1 MLSKKA
7 KYAIKALI
15 FLAKASND
23 EKDLVLIAE
32 ISEKERIPKK
42 FLEQI
47 LLELRRNAILVS
59 RRGKEGGYKF
69 GKNPSEISM
78 GQVIRIVDGPLAMI
92 PCVSHLFYEKCEE
105 CISEETCTIRNVMK
119 VVRDGTANILDST
132 SIQDLVDG
140 NGFAKLM

>member
-15 FLAKASND
+15 YLGKNK
-23 EKDLVLIAE
+23 EEGRVLISDIA
-32 ISEKERIPKK
+32 EKERIPKK

-47 LLELRRNAILVS
+47 LLELRKHAILQS
-59 RRGKEGGYKF
+59 RRGKEGGYLLAKS
-69 GKNPSEISM
+69 PLEINM

-105 CISEETCTIRNVMK
+105 CVDEETCTIRNVLK
-119 VVRDGTANILDST
+119 KVRDTTAGILDNT
-132 SIQDLVDG
+132 TLADLISGD
-140 NGFAKLM
+140 NFAHKE

>member
-15 FLAKASND
+15 YLGKNK
-23 EKDLVLIAE
+23 EEGRMLISDIA
-32 ISEKERIPKK
+32 EKERIPKK

-47 LLELRRNAILVS
+47 LLELRKHAILQS
-59 RRGKEGGYKF
+59 RRGKEGGYLLAKT
-69 GKNPSEISM
+69 PEEINM

-105 CISEETCTIRNVMK
+105 CVDEETCTIRNVLK
-119 VVRDGTANILDST
+119 KVRDTTAGILDNT
-132 SIQDLVDG
+132 TLQDLISGD
-140 NGFAKLM
+140 NFAQKD

>member
-7 KYAIKALI
+7 KYAIKALV
-15 FLAKASND
+15 FLAKANTE
-23 EKDLVLIAE
+23 EKKLVLIAE

-47 LLELRRNAILVS
+47 LLELRKNAILVS

-69 GKNPSEISM
+69 SKNPSEIFM
-78 GQVIRIVDGPLAMI
+78 GQIIRIIDGPLAMI
-92 PCVSHLFYEKCEE
+92 PCVSHLFYEKCDE
-105 CISEETCTIRNVMK
+105 CVSEELCTIRNVMK
-119 VVRDGTANILDST
+119 TVRDSTANILDTT

-140 NGFAKLM
+140 KGFAN

>member
-15 FLAKASND
+15 YLGKNK
-23 EKDLVLIAE
+23 EEGRVLISDIA
-32 ISEKERIPKK
+32 EKERIPKK

-47 LLELRRNAILVS
+47 LLELRKHAILQS
-59 RRGKEGGYKF
+59 RRGKEGGYLLAKS
-69 GKNPSEISM
+69 PLEINM

-105 CISEETCTIRNVMK
+105 CVDEETCTIRNVLK
-119 VVRDGTANILDST
+119 KVRDTTAGILDNT
-132 SIQDLVDG
+132 TLQDLISGD
-140 NGFAKLM
+140 NFANKE

>member
-15 FLAKASND
+15 YLGKNK
-23 EKDLVLIAE
+23 EEGRMLISDIA
-32 ISEKERIPKK
+32 EKERIPKK

-47 LLELRRNAILVS
+47 LLELRKHAILQS
-59 RRGKEGGYKF
+59 RRGKEGGYLLAKL
-69 GKNPSEISM
+69 PTEINM

-105 CISEETCTIRNVMK
+105 CVDEETCTIRNVLK
-119 VVRDGTANILDST
+119 KVRDTTAGILDNT
-132 SIQDLVDG
+132 TLADLICGD
-140 NGFAKLM
+140 NFANKE